1 VGRPRELGLAN
12 FIQRTID
19 RIRIFLVGGEFPAF
33 ALSLLVCWVAFIA
46 VMLFLPADSE
56 GLGAFA
62 EEFRVWCFGYD
73 PATGRTE
80 SAYVMSMLLPQVML
94 AGMILGLWWEPLR
107 AMRRRPRALAAYVA
121 SAVLLVAG
129 AVVGFTFS
137 GATAPTGEMPFPAEA
152 LRTAYAPPELILTN
166 QLEQSI
172 DLAALRGNVVVLTA
186 VYASCPHT
194 CPAILSQAKAA
205 IAELD
210 SADRADLR
218 LVAVTLDPKNDS
230 PEVLGGLANNHG
242 LDAPLW
248 NLVTGE
254 PAEVE
259 RTLDRMQ
266 MARERDPE
274 TGIINHANLFLLI
287 DRDGRLAYRLGLGER
302 QQRWLVS
309 ALRVLLREETSA
321 APSDHA
327 QSGQPDF
334 G

>member
-1 VGRPRELGLAN
+1 LTRLEKLINGFSGIMRGAA
-12 FIQRTID
+12 
-19 RIRIFLVGGEFPAF
+19 FPAF
-33 ALSLLVCWVAFIA
+33 ALSMLFFWTVFIA
-46 VMLFLPADSE
+46 VMLFLPASSS

-80 SAYVMSMLLPQVML
+80 VAYVMSMLLPQVML
-94 AGMILGLWWEPLR
+94 AGFILAFWWAPLR
-107 AMRRRPRALAAYVA
+107 EMSRRPRAFVPYVGLAA
-121 SAVLLVAG
+121 LLVTGAG
-129 AVVGFTFS
+129 VGFAYS
-137 GATAPTGEMPFPAEA
+137 GAEAPTGEMPFPAEA
-152 LRTAYAPPELILTN
+152 LRTTYAPPDLVLIN
-166 QLEQSI
+166 QLEETV

-210 SADRADLR
+210 PATRDDLR
-218 LVAVTLDPKNDS
+218 LIAVTLDPENDS
-230 PEVLGGLANNHG
+230 PQVLAGLAQMHG
-242 LDAPLW
+242 LDAPIW

-254 PAEVE
+254 SAEVE
-259 RTLDRMQ
+259 STLDRMQ

-274 TGIINHANLFLLI
+274 TGVINHANLFLLI

-309 ALRVLLREETSA
+309 ALRVLLREES
-321 APSDHA
+321 
-327 QSGQPDF
+327 
-334 G
+334 

>member
-1 VGRPRELGLAN
+1 LTRLEKLINGFSGIMRGAV
-12 FIQRTID
+12 
-19 RIRIFLVGGEFPAF
+19 FPAF
-33 ALSLLVCWVAFIA
+33 ALSMLFFWTVFIA
-46 VMLFLPADSE
+46 VMLFLPASSS

-80 SAYVMSMLLPQVML
+80 VAYVMSMLLPQVML
-94 AGMILGLWWEPLR
+94 AGFILGFWWAPLR
-107 AMRRRPRALAAYVA
+107 EMSRRPRAFVPYVGLAA
-121 SAVLLVAG
+121 LLVTGAG
-129 AVVGFTFS
+129 VGFAYS
-137 GATAPTGEMPFPAEA
+137 GAEAPTGEMPFPAEA
-152 LRTAYAPPELILTN
+152 LRTTYAPPDLVLIN
-166 QLEQSI
+166 QLEETV

-210 SADRADLR
+210 PATRDDLR
-218 LVAVTLDPKNDS
+218 LIAVTLDPENDS
-230 PEVLGGLANNHG
+230 PQVLAGLAQMHG
-242 LDAPLW
+242 LDAPTW

-254 PAEVE
+254 SAEVE
-259 RTLDRMQ
+259 STLDRMQ

-274 TGIINHANLFLLI
+274 TGVINHANLFLLI

-309 ALRVLLREETSA
+309 ALRVLLREES
-321 APSDHA
+321 
-327 QSGQPDF
+327 
-334 G
+334 

>member
-1 VGRPRELGLAN
+1 LTRVEKFAN
-12 FIQRTID
+12 NFNRWMSGA
-19 RIRIFLVGGEFPAF
+19 VFPAF
-33 ALSLLVCWVAFIA
+33 ALSLLFCWSAFIA
-46 VMLFLPADSE
+46 AMLFMPASSG

-80 SAYVMSMLLPQVML
+80 IAYVMAMLLPQVML
-94 AGMILGLWWEPLR
+94 AGFILGFWWAPLR
-107 AMRRRPRALAAYVA
+107 EMSRRPRAFIPYIA
-121 SAVLLVAG
+121 SAAFLVTA
-129 AVVGFTFS
+129 AAVGFAYS
-137 GATAPTGEMPFPAEA
+137 GVEAPTGEMPFPAEA
-152 LRTAYAPPELILTN
+152 LRTAYAPPELALTN
-166 QLEQSI
+166 QLEQTV

-210 SADRADLR
+210 PVAREELR
-218 LVAVTLDPKNDS
+218 LVAVTLDPENDS
-230 PEVLGGLANNHG
+230 PQVLAGLAQMHG

-254 PAEVE
+254 SAEVE
-259 RTLDRMQ
+259 GTLDRMQ

-274 TGIINHANLFLLI
+274 TGVINHANLFLLI
-287 DRDGRLAYRLGLGER
+287 DREGRLAYRLGLGDR

-309 ALRVLLREETSA
+309 ALRVLLREET
-321 APSDHA
+321 
-327 QSGQPDF
+327 
-334 G
+334 